1 MIVGGDYWFVYNEIY
16 NILYGNGIE
25 FDAFD
30 LYNEAEYSTYW
41 DGNISEN
48 LHLYLKVIVYEWT
61 NVKIHIFS
69 DTLEISNRIVGN
81 YIYYDVYN
89 TVYNYLYMNNI
100 SYDQIFFYIDQE
112 MTVPWDEYA
121 SLNLEVYVKVI
132 SYPRTS
138 VIVIH
143 NENGILFDN
152 IIIGYNYSEID
163 YRVYNYLLSNG
174 YVFDTY
180 YLYTDE
186 AMTIFW
192 DGMVNENQVLY
203 LNVVLYTRTTVYLHH
218 GGEMIEVPNVIA
230 YSYNNGEIWNA
241 ISNHGSLYN
250 IDMEAVWSGYI
261 TEYNHLY
268 IKIFTEVPVYING
281 EKNSVYV
288 DYRLD
293 SSTVINDFVVNYLS
307 MYGIPW
313 DDIDYYYDAA
323 HLYPWYSDLVNG
335 LEIHVETI
343 YYARFNVTL
352 NVLGEAFVAFN
363 VMDNGDV
370 YNQVSTAIIGNLNA
384 RSIAYS
390 GFDICYDPGFTNL
403 WDHVSL
409 YSGIE
414 LFVDVY

>member
-30 LYNEAEYSTYW
+30 LYNEAEYITYW

-69 DTLEISNRIVGN
+69 DTLEINNRIVGN

-121 SLNLEVYVKVI
+121 SLNLEVYDKVI

-250 IDMEAVWSGYI
+250 IDMDAVNFYDTPDYSSVWSGYI

-281 EKNSVYV
+281 EKNRVYV

-307 MYGIPW
+307 MYGIP
-313 DDIDYYYDAA
+313 
-323 HLYPWYSDLVNG
+323 
-335 LEIHVETI
+335 
-343 YYARFNVTL
+343 
-352 NVLGEAFVAFN
+352 
-363 VMDNGDV
+363 
-370 YNQVSTAIIGNLNA
+370 
-384 RSIAYS
+384 
-390 GFDICYDPGFTNL
+390 
-403 WDHVSL
+403 
-409 YSGIE
+409 
-414 LFVDVY
+414 